1 MTTATVITFGTTVR
15 PGDASACD
23 NAGTGV
29 GAGVAGEGGAGE
41 GEGGAGEGGAGV
53 GGAGVGGAGVGAGV
67 AGGAAVVAETE
78 PYPDEEAVATAR
90 HASTQIV

>member
-41 GEGGAGEGGAGV
+41 GEGGEGGEGGAGV
-53 GGAGVGGAGVGAGV
+53 GGVGAGV
-67 AGGAAVVAETE
+67 AGGAAVVFVAETE